1 MLEEKPMSY
10 VDGNS
15 GSRSKVLTG
24 GAVALMQVGLAIALV
39 NGFAVKFFEKEK
51 PPRLASEFFPTKSV
65 EPEIVPTP
73 ETTPEQKLVRDVPIT
88 APLPRIDVA
97 PLPDITG
104 VAIDPMPTSS
114 GLDLDRG
121 QVMPSSMPSDPPAR
135 FTPRTAKP
143 RGNVAGWVTTS
154 DYPTADIRAGH
165 TGTVRFRLA
174 IDADGRVSDCTV
186 TQSSGFPGL
195 DAATCRNVSKR
206 ARFEA
211 ASDATG
217 DRTAGTY
224 DGTIRWVIPND

>member
-1 MLEEKPMSY
+1 MSY

-15 GSRSKVLTG
+15 GSRNKVLTG
-24 GAVALMQVGLAIALV
+24 GVVAVMQVGLAIALV
-39 NGFAVKFFEKEK
+39 NGFAVKFFEKK
-51 PPRLASEFFPTKSV
+51 PDPNLASQFFPTRPV
-65 EPEIVPTP
+65 TP
-73 ETTPEQKLVRDVPIT
+73 EPTMTPEAKPEHKLLHETPIT
-88 APLPRIDVA
+88 APLPRIDIAPIAPNVPVTLD
-97 PLPDITG
+97 PLP
-104 VAIDPMPTSS
+104 PSS
-114 GLDLDRG
+114 GVNLDRG
-121 QVMPSSMPSDPPAR
+121 LILPSSAPSEPPAR
-135 FTPRTAKP
+135 FAPKSAKP

-206 ARFEA
+206 ARFDA

-217 DRTAGTY
+217 GRTAGSY